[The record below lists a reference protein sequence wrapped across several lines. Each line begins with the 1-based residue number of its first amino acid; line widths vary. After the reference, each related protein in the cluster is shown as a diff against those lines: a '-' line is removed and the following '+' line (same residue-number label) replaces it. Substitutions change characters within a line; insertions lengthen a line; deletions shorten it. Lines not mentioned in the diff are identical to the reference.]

1 MVFLAIYGQSISQP
15 WCSKKNTLTIIKSL
29 YIVEHKSF
37 VTLDTDINNN
47 KEGEMSFVQIRKRN
61 GQMVDFDRSRIEIAI
76 GKASESVGTEATAA
90 DIAAVVTEVIVQ
102 AEALFQDNA
111 PDVEALQDLIEQ
123 ELMRSG
129 HYKTVRSFILY
140 RETHKA
146 IRAAESARS
155 AEKLEQSN
163 LKVTMPDGSLENF
176 SYAKLVKELLEA
188 ADDIADEIDLDDIAQ
203 AVKASLYDGITFDEL
218 EDSMIMG
225 AKAQIER
232 DPLYSRLASRLLL
245 RKVYKEVLGKT
256 NKADFGE
263 TYKETFISFITD
275 TIKDGRLDKRL
286 SAFNLKQL
294 SEHIKPERDQL
305 IDFMGLDMLHDR
317 YFVQSQGRGHRLE
330 VPQIFWMRIAMG
342 LAIAEKKDKDKWAM
356 DFYDVLSTLRY
367 VPSTPTLFHSGTA
380 KPQLSSCFL
389 NTVEDDLK
397 HIFKV
402 YLDNALMSKY
412 SGGIATDWTNIRG
425 TGSLIKAINIPSQG
439 VVPFLKIMNDTT
451 VAISRSGKRKGATCA
466 YLETWHLDIEDFL
479 ELRKNTGD
487 ERRRTHDMNTANWVP
502 DLFMERVTNNQDW
515 TLFSTDETPDLH
527 HLYGKAFKKRYEE
540 YEQMADQGKIKL
552 FKRIP
557 AVQLWRKMLTMLFET
572 GHPWITFKDACN
584 VRSPQDHAGVIH
596 NSNLCTEIT
605 LNNSAEET
613 AVCNLGSINMAKHI
627 KNGKLDK
634 DLIEDTTDIA
644 MRMLDNVVDI
654 CYYTTKECEA
664 SNLKHRPV
672 GLGIMGFQDALY
684 MLDINFDSPK
694 ATEFADESMELI
706 SYHAILG
713 SSKLAKERGAYLSFK
728 GSKWDRGIFPADTID
743 LLEKERGRKID
754 VKRGGKLD
762 WRYVKSHVKKNGMR
776 NSNTMAIAPTASI
789 ANIAGCY
796 PCIEPIYKNLYVKSN
811 MSGDFTVINSYLI
824 EDLKALNMWSETMV
838 KKIKFHDGS
847 IQKITEIPEKLREK
861 YKEVFEINSMNLVK
875 ITAHRGKWIDQSQS
889 FNIFVQG
896 VSGKQLSDIYMAAW
910 NQGLKTTYYLRSL
923 AISQVE
929 KSTVDTAEFG
939 STHKREISNA
949 NASEAKV
956 EG

>member
-1 MVFLAIYGQSISQP
+1 
-15 WCSKKNTLTIIKSL
+15 
-29 YIVEHKSF
+29 
-37 VTLDTDINNN
+37 
-47 KEGEMSFVQIRKRN
+47 MSFEQIKKRN
-61 GQMVDFDRSRIEIAI
+61 GQMVDFDRARIEIAI
-76 GKASESVGTEATAA
+76 GKASESVGGEADSQ
-90 DIAAVVTEVIVQ
+90 DIKEVVSEVIAQ
-102 AEALFQDNA
+102 ADQAFIEST
-111 PDVEALQDLIEQ
+111 PDVETLQDLIEQ
-123 ELMRSG
+123 QLMRSG
-129 HYKTVRSFILY
+129 HYKTVRAFIIY
-140 RETHKA
+140 RDTHKA
-146 IRAAESARS
+146 MRDAESARS

-163 LKVTMPDGSLENF
+163 LKVTMPDGTLENF
-176 SYAKLVKELLEA
+176 SYAKLVKDLIEA
-188 ADDIADEIDLDDIAQ
+188 ADDIADDVDLDDIAQ
-203 AVKASLYDGITFDEL
+203 AVKGSIYDGITYDEL
-218 EDSMIMG
+218 EDSMIM
-225 AKAQIER
+225 ASKAQIET
-232 DPLYSRLASRLLL
+232 DPLYSQLSSRLML
-245 RKVYKEVLGKT
+245 RKIYKEVLG
-256 NKADFGE
+256 NDFKRSYEE
-263 TYKETFISFITD
+263 TYKSTFKNFIKE

-286 SAFNLKQL
+286 SQFDMEKLANYMKLD
-294 SEHIKPERDQL
+294 RDNL

-317 YFVQSQGRGHRLE
+317 YFIQSQGRLKRLE
-330 VPQIFWMRIAMG
+330 APQGFWMRIAMG
-342 LAIAEKKDKDKWAM
+342 LAIAEKKDIDKWAM
-356 DFYDVLSTLRY
+356 EFYDVLSTLRY

-412 SGGIATDWTNIRG
+412 SGGIATDWSNIRG
-425 TGSLIKAINIPSQG
+425 TGSLIKTVNIPSQG

-502 DLFMERVTNNQDW
+502 DLFMERVASNQPW
-515 TLFSTDETPDLH
+515 TLFSPEETPDLH
-527 HLYGKAFKKRYEE
+527 DLYGQAFKKRYEE
-540 YEQMADQGKIKL
+540 YEQMAEEGKISL
-552 FKRIP
+552 FRSVP
-557 AVQLWRKMLTMLFET
+557 ATQLWRKMLTMLFET

-584 VRSPQDHAGVIH
+584 VRSPQDHVGVIH

-627 KNGKLDK
+627 KSGKLDK
-634 DLIEDTTDIA
+634 ELIQDTTEIA

-654 CYYTTKECEA
+654 CYYTTKECEN

-694 ATEFADESMELI
+694 AVEFADESMELI

-713 SSKLAKERGAYLSFK
+713 SSKLSKERGAYKSFK

-743 LLEKERGRKID
+743 LLEEERGRKID

-762 WRYVKSHVKKNGMR
+762 WKYVKSHVKKNGMR

-824 EDLKALNMWSETMV
+824 EDLKSLGLWNDAMV
-838 KKIKFHDGS
+838 RKIKFHDGS
-847 IQKITEIPEKLREK
+847 IQKISEIPEKLRKK
-861 YKEVFEINSMNLVK
+861 YREVFEIDSQALVK

-910 NQGLKTTYYLRSL
+910 EQGLKTTYYLRSM

-929 KSTVDTAEFG
+929 KSTVDTSEFG
-939 STHKREISNA
+939 STHKRESP
-949 NASEAKV
+949 V
-956 EG
+956 T

>member
-1 MVFLAIYGQSISQP
+1 
-15 WCSKKNTLTIIKSL
+15 
-29 YIVEHKSF
+29 VEHKSF

-47 KEGEMSFVQIRKRN
+47 KEGEMGFVQIRKRN

-76 GKASESVGTEATAA
+76 GKASESVGTEATPA

-102 AEALFQDNA
+102 AEALFQEGA

-188 ADDIADEIDLDDIAQ
+188 ADDIADVIDLDDIAQ

-232 DPLYSRLASRLLL
+232 DPLYSKLASRLLL

-256 NKADFGE
+256 NKVDLGE

-286 SAFNLKQL
+286 SGFNLKLL

-342 LAIAEKKDKDKWAM
+342 LAIAEKKDQDKWAM

-502 DLFMERVTNNQDW
+502 DLFMERVTGNQDW
-515 TLFSTDETPDLH
+515 TLFSSDETPDLH

-605 LNNSAEET
+605 LNNSADET

-634 DLIEDTTDIA
+634 DLIEDTTEKA

-654 CYYTTKECEA
+654 CYYTTKECET

-713 SSKLAKERGAYLSFK
+713 SSKLAKERGAYKSFK

-824 EDLKALNMWSETMV
+824 EDLKALNMWNETMV

-847 IQKITEIPEKLREK
+847 IQKITEIPEKLRAK

-939 STHKREISNA
+939 STHKREVSNA
-949 NASEAKV
+949 NASEVKV

>member
-1 MVFLAIYGQSISQP
+1 
-15 WCSKKNTLTIIKSL
+15 
-29 YIVEHKSF
+29 
-37 VTLDTDINNN
+37 
-47 KEGEMSFVQIRKRN
+47 MSFDQIKKRN
-61 GQMVDFDRSRIEIAI
+61 GQLVDFDRERIEIAI
-76 GKASESVGTEATAA
+76 GKASESVGNEMKPE
-90 DIAAVVTEVIVQ
+90 DVVTIVSEVITH
-102 AEALFQDNA
+102 AEAIFEDGN
-111 PDVEALQDLIEQ
+111 PDVEAIQDLVEQ
-123 ELMRSG
+123 ELMRAG
-129 HYKTVRSFILY
+129 HYRTVRSFIIY
-140 RETHKA
+140 RDTHKA
-146 IRAAESARS
+146 IREAEAARS

-188 ADDIADEIDLDDIAQ
+188 ADEIADDLDLDGIAQ
-203 AVKASLYDGITFDEL
+203 AVKGSIYDGITYDEL
-218 EDSMIMG
+218 EDSMIMA
-225 AKAQIER
+225 AKAHIEQ
-232 DPLYSRLASRLLL
+232 DPLYSQLAARLML
-245 RKVYKEVLGKT
+245 RKVYKEVLQE
-256 NKADFGE
+256 NHQSALQNA
-263 TYKETFISFITD
+263 YQQTFINF
-275 TIKDGRLDKRL
+275 IKDTVKEGRLDKRL
-286 SAFNLKQL
+286 LEFDLEDLAKYL
-294 SEHIKPERDQL
+294 KPERDNL
-305 IDFMGLDMLHDR
+305 LDFMGLDMMHDR
-317 YFVQSQGRGHRLE
+317 YFVQSEGRGRRLE

-342 LAIAEKKDKDKWAM
+342 LAVLEKKDKNRYAKQ
-356 DFYDVLSTLRY
+356 FYDVLSTLRY

-402 YLDNALMSKY
+402 YLDTALMSKF
-412 SGGIATDWTNIRG
+412 SGGIATDWSNIRA
-425 TGSLIKAINIPSQG
+425 TGALIKTVNIPSQG
-439 VVPFLKIMNDTT
+439 VIPFLKIANDTT
-451 VAISRSGKRKGATCA
+451 VAISRSGKRKGATCS

-502 DLFMERVTNNQDW
+502 DLFMERVANDQPW
-515 TLFSTDETPDLH
+515 TLFSPNEVSDLH
-527 HLYGKAFKKRYEE
+527 HLYGQAFKKRYEE
-540 YEQMADQGKIKL
+540 YEKMADEGKIQL
-552 FKRIP
+552 FRRVP
-557 AVQLWRKMLTMLFET
+557 ATQLWRKMLTMLFET

-613 AVCNLGSINMAKHI
+613 AVCNLGSVNLAKHI
-627 KNGKLDK
+627 KAGKLDK
-634 DLIEDTTDIA
+634 ELIEDTVQIA

-654 CYYTTKECEA
+654 CYYTTKECEV

-684 MLDINFDSPK
+684 MLNIDFDSNK
-694 ATEFADESMELI
+694 AADFADESMELI
-706 SYHAILG
+706 SYHAIMG
-713 SSKLAKERGAYLSFK
+713 SSKLAKERGAYKSFK

-762 WRYVKSHVKKNGMR
+762 WKPVKAHVKKHGMR

-824 EDLKALNMWSETMV
+824 QDLKNADLWNESMV

-847 IQKITEIPEKLREK
+847 IQKITEIPQSLRNK
-861 YKEVFEINSMNLVK
+861 YKEVFEINPVTLVK
-875 ITAHRGKWIDQSQS
+875 ITAQRGKWIDQSQS
-889 FNIFVQG
+889 FNIFVHG

-910 NQGLKTTYYLRSL
+910 EQGLKTTYYLRSL

-939 STHKREISNA
+939 ATHKREMAAVADTAPKPDA
-949 NASEAKV
+949 NNSKELK
-956 EG
+956 

>member
-1 MVFLAIYGQSISQP
+1 
-15 WCSKKNTLTIIKSL
+15 
-29 YIVEHKSF
+29 
-37 VTLDTDINNN
+37 
-47 KEGEMSFVQIRKRN
+47 MSFDQIKKRN
-61 GQMVDFDRSRIEIAI
+61 GQLVDFDRERIEIAI
-76 GKASESVGTEATAA
+76 GKASESVGNEMKPE
-90 DIAAVVTEVIVQ
+90 DVVAIVSEVITH
-102 AEALFQDNA
+102 AEAIFEDGN
-111 PDVEALQDLIEQ
+111 PDVEAIQDLVEQ
-123 ELMRSG
+123 ELMRAG
-129 HYKTVRSFILY
+129 HYRTVRSFIIY
-140 RETHKA
+140 RDTHKA
-146 IRAAESARS
+146 IREAEAARS

-188 ADDIADEIDLDDIAQ
+188 ADEIADDLDLDGIAQ
-203 AVKASLYDGITFDEL
+203 AVKGSIYDGITYDEL
-218 EDSMIMG
+218 EDSMIMA
-225 AKAQIER
+225 AKAHIEQ
-232 DPLYSRLASRLLL
+232 DPLYSQLAARLML
-245 RKVYKEVLGKT
+245 RKVYKEVLQE
-256 NKADFGE
+256 NHQSALQNA
-263 TYKETFISFITD
+263 YQQTFINF
-275 TIKDGRLDKRL
+275 IKDTVKEGRLDKRL
-286 SAFNLKQL
+286 LEFDLEDLAKYL
-294 SEHIKPERDQL
+294 KPERDNL
-305 IDFMGLDMLHDR
+305 LDFMGLDMMHDR
-317 YFVQSQGRGHRLE
+317 YFVQSEGRGRRLE

-342 LAIAEKKDKDKWAM
+342 LAVLEKKDKNRYAKQ
-356 DFYDVLSTLRY
+356 FYDVLSTLRY

-402 YLDNALMSKY
+402 YLDTALMSKF
-412 SGGIATDWTNIRG
+412 SGGIATDWSNIRA
-425 TGSLIKAINIPSQG
+425 TGALIKTVNIPSQG
-439 VVPFLKIMNDTT
+439 VIPFLKIANDTT
-451 VAISRSGKRKGATCA
+451 VAISRSGKRKGATCS

-502 DLFMERVTNNQDW
+502 DLFMERVANDQSW
-515 TLFSTDETPDLH
+515 TLFSPNEVSDLH
-527 HLYGKAFKKRYEE
+527 HLYGQAFKKRYEE
-540 YEQMADQGKIKL
+540 YEKMADEGKIQL
-552 FKRIP
+552 FRRVP
-557 AVQLWRKMLTMLFET
+557 ATQLWRKMLTMLFET

-613 AVCNLGSINMAKHI
+613 AVCNLGSVNLAKHI
-627 KNGKLDK
+627 KAGKLDK
-634 DLIEDTTDIA
+634 ELIEDTVQIA

-654 CYYTTKECEA
+654 CYYTTKECEV

-684 MLDINFDSPK
+684 MLNIDFDSNK
-694 ATEFADESMELI
+694 AADFADESMELI
-706 SYHAILG
+706 SYHAIMG
-713 SSKLAKERGAYLSFK
+713 SSKLAKERGAYKSFK

-762 WRYVKSHVKKNGMR
+762 WKPVKAHVKKHGMR

-824 EDLKALNMWSETMV
+824 QDLKNADLWNESMV

-847 IQKITEIPEKLREK
+847 IQKITEIPQSLRNK
-861 YKEVFEINSMNLVK
+861 YKEVFEINPVTLVK
-875 ITAHRGKWIDQSQS
+875 ITAQRGKWIDQSQS
-889 FNIFVQG
+889 FNIFVHG

-910 NQGLKTTYYLRSL
+910 EQGLKTTYYLRSL

-939 STHKREISNA
+939 ATHKREMAAVADTAPKPDA
-949 NASEAKV
+949 NNSKELK
-956 EG
+956 

>member
-1 MVFLAIYGQSISQP
+1 
-15 WCSKKNTLTIIKSL
+15 
-29 YIVEHKSF
+29 
-37 VTLDTDINNN
+37 
-47 KEGEMSFVQIRKRN
+47 MSFEQIKKRN

-76 GKASESVGTEATAA
+76 GKASESVGGEADSQ
-90 DIAAVVTEVIVQ
+90 DIKEVVSEVIAQ
-102 AEALFQDNA
+102 ADQAFIEST
-111 PDVEALQDLIEQ
+111 PDVETLQDLIEQ
-123 ELMRSG
+123 QLMRSG
-129 HYKTVRSFILY
+129 HYKTVRAFIIY
-140 RETHKA
+140 RDTHKA
-146 IRAAESARS
+146 MRDAESARS

-163 LKVTMPDGSLENF
+163 LKVTMPDGTLENF
-176 SYAKLVKELLEA
+176 SYAKLVKDLIEA
-188 ADDIADEIDLDDIAQ
+188 ADDIADDVDLDDIAQ
-203 AVKASLYDGITFDEL
+203 AVKGSIYDGITYDEL
-218 EDSMIMG
+218 EDSMIM
-225 AKAQIER
+225 ASKAQIET
-232 DPLYSRLASRLLL
+232 DPLYSQLSSRLML
-245 RKVYKEVLGKT
+245 RKIYKEVLG
-256 NKADFGE
+256 NDFKRSYEE
-263 TYKETFISFITD
+263 TYKSTFKNFIKE

-286 SAFNLKQL
+286 SQFDMEKLANYMKLD
-294 SEHIKPERDQL
+294 RDNL

-317 YFVQSQGRGHRLE
+317 YFIQSQGRLKRLE
-330 VPQIFWMRIAMG
+330 APQGFWMRIAMG
-342 LAIAEKKDKDKWAM
+342 LAIAEKKDIDKWAM
-356 DFYDVLSTLRY
+356 EFYDVLSTLRY

-412 SGGIATDWTNIRG
+412 SGGIATDWSNIRG
-425 TGSLIKAINIPSQG
+425 TGSLIKTVNIPSQG

-502 DLFMERVTNNQDW
+502 DLFMERVISNQPW
-515 TLFSTDETPDLH
+515 TLFSPEETPDLH
-527 HLYGKAFKKRYEE
+527 DLYGQAFKKRYEE
-540 YEQMADQGKIKL
+540 YEQMAEEGKISL
-552 FKRIP
+552 FRSVP
-557 AVQLWRKMLTMLFET
+557 ATQLWRKMLTMLFET

-584 VRSPQDHAGVIH
+584 VRSPQDHVGVIH

-627 KNGKLDK
+627 KSGKLDK
-634 DLIEDTTDIA
+634 ELIQDTTEIA

-654 CYYTTKECEA
+654 CYYTTKECEN

-694 ATEFADESMELI
+694 AVEFADESMELI

-713 SSKLAKERGAYLSFK
+713 SSKLSKERGAYKSFK

-743 LLEKERGRKID
+743 LLEEERGRKID

-762 WRYVKSHVKKNGMR
+762 WKYVKSHVKKNGMR

-824 EDLKALNMWSETMV
+824 EDLKSLGLWNDAMV
-838 KKIKFHDGS
+838 RKIKFHDGS
-847 IQKITEIPEKLREK
+847 IQKISEIPEKLRKK
-861 YKEVFEINSMNLVK
+861 YREVFEIDSQALVK

-910 NQGLKTTYYLRSL
+910 EQGLKTTYYLRSM

-929 KSTVDTAEFG
+929 KSTVDTSEFG
-939 STHKREISNA
+939 STHKRESP
-949 NASEAKV
+949 V
-956 EG
+956 T

>member
-1 MVFLAIYGQSISQP
+1 
-15 WCSKKNTLTIIKSL
+15 
-29 YIVEHKSF
+29 
-37 VTLDTDINNN
+37 
-47 KEGEMSFVQIRKRN
+47 MSFEQIKKRN
-61 GQMVDFDRSRIEIAI
+61 GQMVDFDRARIEIAI
-76 GKASESVGTEATAA
+76 GKASESVGGEADSQ
-90 DIAAVVTEVIVQ
+90 DIKEVVSEVIAQ
-102 AEALFQDNA
+102 ADQAFIEST
-111 PDVEALQDLIEQ
+111 PDVETLQDLIEQ
-123 ELMRSG
+123 QLMRSG
-129 HYKTVRSFILY
+129 HYKTVRAFIIY
-140 RETHKA
+140 RDTHKA
-146 IRAAESARS
+146 MRDAESARS

-163 LKVTMPDGSLENF
+163 LKVTMPDGTLENF
-176 SYAKLVKELLEA
+176 SYAKLVKDLIEA
-188 ADDIADEIDLDDIAQ
+188 ADDIADDVDLDDIAQ
-203 AVKASLYDGITFDEL
+203 AVKGSIYDGITYDEL
-218 EDSMIMG
+218 EDSMIM
-225 AKAQIER
+225 ASKAQIET
-232 DPLYSRLASRLLL
+232 DPLYSQLSSRLML
-245 RKVYKEVLGKT
+245 RKIYKEVLG
-256 NKADFGE
+256 NDFKRSYEE
-263 TYKETFISFITD
+263 TYKSTFKNFIKE

-286 SAFNLKQL
+286 SQFDLEKLANYMKLD
-294 SEHIKPERDQL
+294 RDNL

-317 YFVQSQGRGHRLE
+317 YFIQSQGRLKRLE
-330 VPQIFWMRIAMG
+330 APQGFWMRIAMG
-342 LAIAEKKDKDKWAM
+342 LAIAEKKDIDKWAM
-356 DFYDVLSTLRY
+356 EFYDVLSTLRY

-412 SGGIATDWTNIRG
+412 SGGIATDWSNIRG
-425 TGSLIKAINIPSQG
+425 TGSLIKTVNIPSQG

-502 DLFMERVTNNQDW
+502 DLFMERVTNNQPW
-515 TLFSTDETPDLH
+515 TLFSPEETPDLH
-527 HLYGKAFKKRYEE
+527 DLYGQAFKKRYEE
-540 YEQMADQGKIKL
+540 YEQMAEEGKISL
-552 FKRIP
+552 FRSVP
-557 AVQLWRKMLTMLFET
+557 ATQLWRKMLTMLFET

-584 VRSPQDHAGVIH
+584 VRSPQDHVGVIH

-627 KNGKLDK
+627 KSGKLDK
-634 DLIEDTTDIA
+634 ELIQDTTEIA

-654 CYYTTKECEA
+654 CYYTTKECEN

-694 ATEFADESMELI
+694 AVEFADESMELI

-713 SSKLAKERGAYLSFK
+713 SSKLSKERGAYKSFK

-743 LLEKERGRKID
+743 LLEEERGRKID

-762 WRYVKSHVKKNGMR
+762 WKYVKSHVKKNGMR

-824 EDLKALNMWSETMV
+824 EDLKSLGLWNDAMV
-838 KKIKFHDGS
+838 RKIKFHDGS
-847 IQKITEIPEKLREK
+847 IQKISEIPEKLRKK
-861 YKEVFEINSMNLVK
+861 YREVFEIDSQALVK

-910 NQGLKTTYYLRSL
+910 EQGLKTTYYLRSM

-929 KSTVDTAEFG
+929 KSTVDTSEFG
-939 STHKREISNA
+939 STHKRESP
-949 NASEAKV
+949 V
-956 EG
+956 T